1 WESCEKI
8 EKKMLRLNR
17 KKSSEEDNMIKDEY
31 PGLDFL
37 GLQDVLSSKT
47 KWYKAL
53 WLLVLLINC
62 MLGAICTSQI
72 ISEYMAHPTATL
84 ISYKSVDQLL
94 LPQVTVCG
102 TAADHVDFSRF
113 YAFAHPQL
121 AEADNNTLTQLLV
134 YILAGSGFQK
144 FETVVGKWNATYML
158 DTLKP
163 MYETLRGNMSTKEF
177 FHVGQNL
184 YGFQC
189 SDLFQQCKL
198 GEETLDCC
206 KVFQPTYTIR
216 RGRCFRSVRLHQ
228 SSYDEIGKLGLRF
241 KEPIKL
247 FPSWSAEELLIFL
260 NEYKTDIGPFPR
272 LYMYSNDY
280 NKFRVSSTEMK
291 LIQRNG
297 VCANE
302 NSDKGRST
310 CYIEKWIEQHLE
322 GKLNCTYPYMDMLR
336 ATTFPP
342 CEPHVILR
350 NYSASVQSEG
360 YDAHDCTLACN
371 RTEYNIQIER
381 TKSNFANQPYKYRAD
396 INYNDLQYQLIEEV
410 TTISFLGL
418 VAQLG
423 GQLGLF
429 LGSSIIDL
437 IQLALI
443 LSIIVGR
450 YARSAVNA
458 APPSKPNPTIH
469 VMPT

>member
-1 WESCEKI
+1 
-8 EKKMLRLNR
+8 M
-17 KKSSEEDNMIKDEY
+17 KDEY

-62 MLGAICTSQI
+62 LLGAVCTVQI

-84 ISYKSVDQLL
+84 ISYKSVDELL

-102 TAADHVDFSRF
+102 TAAEHVDFRRF
-113 YAFAHPQL
+113 YAFAHPQIPV
-121 AEADNNTLTQLLV
+121 AENNTLTQLLV

-144 FETVVGKWNATYML
+144 FDTVVNAWNAT
-158 DTLKP
+158 
-163 MYETLRGNMSTKEF
+163 
-177 FHVGQNL
+177 
-184 YGFQC
+184 
-189 SDLFQQCKL
+189 
-198 GEETLDCC
+198 
-206 KVFQPTYTIR
+206 
-216 RGRCFRSVRLHQ
+216 
-228 SSYDEIGKLGLRF
+228 YDEIGKLGLRF
-241 KEPIKL
+241 KEPVKL
-247 FPSWSAEELLIFL
+247 FPSWSAVREDNPSKYKSLPFQEELLIFL

-272 LYMYSNDY
+272 LYMYSHDY

-291 LIQRNG
+291 LIQRDG
-297 VCANE
+297 VCENE
-302 NSDKGRST
+302 NIDKGRST

-336 ATTFPP
+336 ATTFQP

-381 TKSNFANQPYKYRAD
+381 TKSNFSSQPYKYRAD

-443 LSIIVGR
+443 LSIIVGSQSKIR
-450 YARSAVNA
+450 ERRRLCNAFQTTESNYSCYAFVITQRVQY
-458 APPSKPNPTIH
+458 
-469 VMPT
+469 V